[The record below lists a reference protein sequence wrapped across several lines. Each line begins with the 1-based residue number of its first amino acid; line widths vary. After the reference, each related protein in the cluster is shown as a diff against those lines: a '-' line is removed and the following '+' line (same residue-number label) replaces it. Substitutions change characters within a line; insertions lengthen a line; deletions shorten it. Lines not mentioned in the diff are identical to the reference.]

1 MLIVTETGVPTRRRR
16 RRISSQPDVPDAGST
31 RVTVI
36 DTAAQDGDDAD
47 ARRAKALAVVTRAMT
62 TQAVA
67 SANASLHTAPPP
79 PLAVRI
85 GSGSGEQVADGRWED
100 AFELPPTPI
109 PPRRRA
115 PVPSEGRFAELLGGR
130 ASFPSCALLALRARS
145 DFDSGR
151 TREGVLMTDAAVAC
165 AVAELDGLLASERLA
180 AIAGHSAAASAAAAE
195 ARNGVPGPKAQAE
208 SSAALERLEAALR
221 SLL

>member
-1 MLIVTETGVPTRRRR
+1 
-16 RRISSQPDVPDAGST
+16 
-31 RVTVI
+31 VI
-36 DTAAQDGDDAD
+36 DTAANDGDDAD
-47 ARRAKALAVVTRAMT
+47 GRRAKALAVVTRAMT

-67 SANASLHTAPPP
+67 SGNANLQTAPPP

-85 GSGSGEQVADGRWED
+85 GSGSGAQVADGRWED
-100 AFELPPTPI
+100 AFELPPTP
-109 PPRRRA
+109 PAPRRRA

-151 TREGVLMTDAAVAC
+151 TREAVLMTEAAVTC
-165 AVAELDGLLASERLA
+165 AVAELDGLLAEPRLA
-180 AIAGHSAAASAAAAE
+180 AITGKAAAASAAAAE
-195 ARNGVPGPKAQAE
+195 ARNGTPGPTAQAD
-208 SSAALERLEAALR
+208 SIAALERLEAALR

>member
-1 MLIVTETGVPTRRRR
+1 
-16 RRISSQPDVPDAGST
+16 
-31 RVTVI
+31 
-36 DTAAQDGDDAD
+36 
-47 ARRAKALAVVTRAMT
+47 MT

-67 SANASLHTAPPP
+67 AANADLQIAPPP

-100 AFELPPTPI
+100 AFELPPTP
-109 PPRRRA
+109 PAPRRRA

-151 TREGVLMTDAAVAC
+151 TREAVLMTDAAIAC
-165 AVAELDGLLASERLA
+165 AVAELDGVLAESRLSA
-180 AIAGHSAAASAAAAE
+180 VIEQASAASSAAAE
-195 ARNGVPGPKAQAE
+195 ARNGAPGPKAQAD
-208 SSAALERLEAALR
+208 SIAALERIEAALR